1 MLEVIILTSD
11 DFGLAAHHLPFL
23 LKSEKIKIKGVIV
36 SKGIIINKK
45 KYFKNKFAKMI
56 KIGFFG
62 TLNGIRMR
70 KWYSDDL
77 LKLDPIQS
85 LYSQCLNNG
94 IPYHVVNSTN
104 SEETQWLFKQAKA
117 SVGLSLGNG
126 FISKKIFSIPKFG
139 MINIHHEQLPEYQNA
154 QSVIWQLYNN
164 SKETGYTIHKIDSKI
179 DTGAILFQENISI
192 SFQSSLNKTVTKT
205 LVDLQKASA
214 KGLVKVLENFD
225 NYYINATPQGIGR
238 HYTTPSLMKFIKI
251 YRNFNKLKRNCL
263 KFHN

>member
-23 LKSEKIKIKGVIV
+23 LKSEKIRIKGVIV
-36 SKGIIINKK
+36 SKGVIINRK
-45 KYFKNKFAKMI
+45 KYLKNKFAKMI

-85 LYSQCLNNG
+85 LYSQCLDNE

-179 DTGAILFQENISI
+179 DTGEIVYQEKIPI
-192 SFQSSLNKTVTKT
+192 QFETTLGKTVTQT
-205 LVDLQKASA
+205 IIALQKASA
-214 KGLVKVLENFD
+214 LGLVKVLEDFD
-225 NYYINATPQGIGR
+225 YYYSNAKPQGIGN
-238 HYTTPSLMKFIKI
+238 HYTTPSFGKFVKI
-251 YRNFNKLKRNCL
+251 WSNYKKLK
-263 KFHN
+263 K